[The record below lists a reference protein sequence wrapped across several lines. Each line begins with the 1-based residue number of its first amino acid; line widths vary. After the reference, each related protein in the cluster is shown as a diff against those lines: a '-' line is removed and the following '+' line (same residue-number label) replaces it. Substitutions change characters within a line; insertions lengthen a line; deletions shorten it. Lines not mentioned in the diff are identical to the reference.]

1 MMSAAGEGGMSQRL
15 KCIPEAG
22 TRSRSGRWEG
32 APQTGR
38 PTLRM

>member
-1 MMSAAGEGGMSQRL
+1 MSAAREGEMSQRQ

-22 TRSRSGRWEG
+22 TRSRSGGWEG
-32 APQTGR
+32 APQTRR